1 MDHSAFMEKDTRPRE
16 ADLAEVLGKS
26 RALWD
31 ELREMVTADFSP
43 LDEEWVFSGKNYGWS
58 LRLKQKKR
66 AVLYM
71 TPLQKYFRV
80 SLAFGEKAVV
90 AAHESKIPSSLLKLI
105 DEAPKYPEGRAL
117 RLEIRKRTDV
127 RSAVT
132 LAGIKMSN

>member
-1 MDHSAFMEKDTRPRE
+1 MDHSAFMEKNARPRE

-31 ELREMVTADFSP
+31 ELRDMVKADFSP

-66 AVLYM
+66 AILYM
-71 TPLQKYFRV
+71 TPLEKYFRV
-80 SLAFGEKAVV
+80 SFAFGEKAVV
-90 AAHESKIPSSLLKLI
+90 AAHQSKLPSTLLKII
-105 DEAPKYPEGRAL
+105 DEAPRYPEGRAL
-117 RLEIRKRTDV
+117 RLEIRKKTDV
-127 RSAVT
+127 RFAVT